1 MMASDGYKERFE
13 RLLTLQNCLNGI
25 STQDPYSGPE
35 YRDLRQELLD
45 DPLIGPRLP
54 LGVRTCRTSGEVW
67 SYIKPLFPTYAER
80 RAFWKAELDP
90 LLNEMENGTRTP
102 STELADNVLGS
113 VDLPHI
119 QAFWR
124 KALER
129 KSADPEGALTAARSL
144 IESTCKHI
152 LDEANETYDDKS
164 DVRVLYR
171 QTAKRLNLAPDQHS
185 EQVLKQVLQGCQSV
199 VEGLATMRSVLGD
212 AHGKSAKSAKPLP
225 IHAELGVN
233 LAGSMCTFLLQ
244 TWDLRKGSSPRTD

>member
-1 MMASDGYKERFE
+1 MGSNGYKERVE
-13 RLLTLQNCLNGI
+13 KLLTLQNCLNGI

-35 YRDLRQELLD
+35 YRVLRQELMD

-54 LGVRTCRTSGEVW
+54 VGVRTCRSSVEVW
-67 SYIKPLFPTYAER
+67 RYINPLFPTYAER
-80 RAFWKAELDP
+80 RAFWKSELDP
-90 LLNEMENGTRTP
+90 LLSEMENGTGTP
-102 STELADNVLGS
+102 STELAEMVLGS

-119 QAFWR
+119 QTYWR

-129 KSADPEGALTAARSL
+129 KSTDPEGALTAARSL

-152 LDEANETYDDKS
+152 LDEAGETYDDKG
-164 DVRVLYR
+164 DVRALYR
-171 QTAKRLNLAPDQHS
+171 QTVTRLNLAPDQHS
-185 EQVLKQVLQGCQSV
+185 EQIIKQVLQGCQSV

-233 LAGSMCTFLLQ
+233 FAGSMCTFLLQ
-244 TWDLRKGSSPRTD
+244 TWDRRNGICPESK